1 MSGSCSMFRIGVG
14 LHSGEA
20 ASPDTVYNKIVN
32 CEDVGYMSLSTSDKC
47 LKWYNSPLTPIEAN
61 LSCQSNV
68 GNLFRITS
76 SDMFQEILNITTIID
91 PTYTVFTIDGN
102 DIAQEGTWVFSDG
115 SAFDTD
121 LLASDQPNGGTL
133 ENCLVVVSG
142 GLIHD
147 YPCDPYSFQYICER
161 YLVL

>member
-1 MSGSCSMFRIGVG
+1 MKNQTDLKHYKDDVFIEVLFHLQI
-14 LHSGEA
+14 LH
-20 ASPDTVYNKIVN
+20 T
-32 CEDVGYMSLSTSDKC
+32 
-47 LKWYNSPLTPIEAN
+47 
-61 LSCQSNV
+61 
-68 GNLFRITS
+68 LFFS
-76 SDMFQEILNITTIID
+76 
-91 PTYTVFTIDGN
+91 IDGN

-147 YPCDPYSFQYICER
+147 GPCDPYSFQYICER